1 MRPVYF
7 LTALSSLFL
16 FTACDRAVSK
26 TEEAPPVKP
35 AASSAPVED
44 LLADRSLGNWE
55 HVLVD
60 KSLGKADVWSVDD
73 NGVLICKGQPL
84 GYLSTKKSYQD
95 FTLSL
100 EWRWAPGTEPT
111 NSGVL
116 LRIAAPPESFLP
128 KCIEAQLQHGKAGDL
143 YGFFGAN
150 INAEEGRLKVIESKK
165 IGTFK
170 GAPRMGGSEKPA
182 GEWNHYEITLKG
194 DTAELKINGELV
206 NKAHGLDVIAGPI
219 GLQSEG
225 SEIHFRN
232 IRLSTAQ

>member
-1 MRPVYF
+1 MIPSNY
-7 LTALSSLFL
+7 LAALSSLLLIAL
-16 FTACDRAVSK
+16 FSQANSEEEKSPAVQNN
-26 TEEAPPVKP
+26 
-35 AASSAPVED
+35 ASDAQTED

-55 HVLVD
+55 HLLVD
-60 KSLGKADVWSVDD
+60 KNLGKADVWSVDE
-73 NGVLICKGQPL
+73 NGVLICKGKPL

-95 FTLSL
+95 FKLSL

-143 YGFFGAN
+143 YGFFGAG
-150 INAEEGRLKVIESKK
+150 INTEAERLKVIESQK

-170 GAPRMGGSEKPA
+170 AAPRIAGTEKPA
-182 GEWNHYEITLKG
+182 GEWNHYEITVKG
-194 DTAELKINGELV
+194 DTVELKINGELV
-206 NKAHGLDVIAGPI
+206 NKAHGLDVVAGPI

-232 IRLSTAQ
+232 IRLSPAP

>member
-1 MRPVYF
+1 MRPIQL
-7 LTALSSLFL
+7 LTALSSLL
-16 FTACDRAVSK
+16 LLASIDQASSKEEKSPAVQNN
-26 TEEAPPVKP
+26 
-35 AASSAPVED
+35 ASSAQVED

-55 HVLVD
+55 HLLVD
-60 KSLGKADVWSVDD
+60 KSLGKADVWSVDE
-73 NGVLICKGQPL
+73 NGVLICKGKPL
-84 GYLSTKKSYQD
+84 GYLHTKKSYQD

-100 EWRWAPGTEPT
+100 EWRWAPGTKPS

-150 INAEEGRLKVIESKK
+150 LNAEAERLKVIENAK

-170 GAPRMGGSEKPA
+170 AAPRIGGTEKPA
-182 GEWNHYEITLKG
+182 GEWNLYEITVKG
-194 DTAELKINGELV
+194 DTVELKINGELV

-232 IRLSTAQ
+232 IRLSPAP

>member
-1 MRPVYF
+1 MKTIQL
-7 LTALSSLFL
+7 LTALSSLLILASGDKVGGEF
-16 FTACDRAVSK
+16 
-26 TEEAPPVKP
+26 PPANA
-35 AASSAPVED
+35 AASDSQVED

-55 HVLVD
+55 HLLVD
-60 KSLGKADVWSVDD
+60 KTIAKADVWRVDE
-73 NGVLICKGQPL
+73 NGILICKGQPL
-84 GYLSTKKSYQD
+84 GYLHTKKSYQD
-95 FTLSL
+95 YTLSL
-100 EWRWAPGTEPT
+100 EWRWAPGTVPT

-150 INAEEGRLKVIESKK
+150 INAEADRLKIIESAK

-170 GAPRMGGSEKPA
+170 AVPRSAGTEKPA
-182 GEWNHYEITLKG
+182 GEWNHYEITVKG
-194 DTAELKINGELV
+194 DTVELKINDELV

-232 IRLSTAQ
+232 IRISAAP

>member
-1 MRPVYF
+1 MKPIHF
-7 LTALSSLFL
+7 LTALSSLL
-16 FTACDRAVSK
+16 LLASCDKANRKSG
-26 TEEAPPVKP
+26 EIPPSNA
-35 AASSAPVED
+35 AASSTQVED

-55 HVLVD
+55 HLLVD
-60 KSLGKADVWSVDD
+60 KTLGKSDVWRVDE
-73 NGVLICKGQPL
+73 NGILICKGQPL
-84 GYLSTKKSYQD
+84 GYLHTKKSYQD

-150 INAEEGRLKVIESKK
+150 INAEADRLKIIESEK

-170 GAPRMGGSEKPA
+170 EKPA
-182 GEWNHYEITLKG
+182 GEWNHYEITVKG
-194 DTAELKINGELV
+194 DTVELKINGELV
-206 NKAHGLDVIAGPI
+206 NKAHGLDVISGPI

-232 IRLSTAQ
+232 IRISAAQ

>member
-1 MRPVYF
+1 MRPRQF
-7 LTALSSLFL
+7 LTALSTLLLLVS
-16 FTACDRAVSK
+16 CDETTRKSEEVRSSK
-26 TEEAPPVKP
+26 ATVPNVPG
-35 AASSAPVED
+35 ED

-60 KSLGKADVWSVDD
+60 KTLGKADVWSVDE

-84 GYLSTKKSYQD
+84 GYLHTKKSYQD

-128 KCIEAQLQHGKAGDL
+128 KCVEAQLQHGKAGDL
-143 YGFFGAN
+143 YGFFGAD
-150 INAEEGRLKVIESKK
+150 INAEPDRLEIIESDK

-170 GAPRMGGSEKPA
+170 AVPRLAGAEKPA
-182 GEWNHYEITLKG
+182 GEWNHYEITVKG
-194 DTAELKINGELV
+194 DTVELKINGELV
-206 NKAHGLDVIAGPI
+206 NKAHGLDVVAGPI

-232 IRLSTAQ
+232 IRLKPAP

>member
-1 MRPVYF
+1 MIPSQY
-7 LTALSSLFL
+7 LAALSSLLLIAL
-16 FTACDRAVSK
+16 FAQANS
-26 TEEAPPVKP
+26 EEEKSP
-35 AASSAPVED
+35 AAPTTASDAQAEN

-55 HVLVD
+55 HLLVD
-60 KSLGKADVWSVDD
+60 KSLGKADVWSVDE
-73 NGVLICKGQPL
+73 NGVLICKGKPL
-84 GYLSTKKSYQD
+84 GYLHTKKSYQD

-128 KCIEAQLQHGKAGDL
+128 KSIEAQLQHGKAGDL
-143 YGFFGAN
+143 YGFFGAG
-150 INAEEGRLKVIESKK
+150 INAEAERLKIIESAK

-170 GAPRMGGSEKPA
+170 AVPRLGGTEKPA
-182 GEWNHYEITLKG
+182 GEWNHYEITVKG
-194 DTAELKINGELV
+194 DTVELKINGELV

-232 IRLSTAQ
+232 IRLSPAP

>member
-1 MRPVYF
+1 MSFSQY
-7 LTALSSLFL
+7 LAAISALLLLAPF
-16 FTACDRAVSK
+16 ARANDKDAKSHAVQNN
-26 TEEAPPVKP
+26 
-35 AASSAPVED
+35 ASSAQTTD
-44 LLADRSLGNWE
+44 LLADRNLGDWD
-55 HVLVD
+55 HLLTD
-60 KSLGKADVWSVDD
+60 KSLGKADVWKVDE

-84 GYLSTKKSYQD
+84 GYLHTRKSYQD

-128 KCIEAQLQHGKAGDL
+128 KCVEAQLQHSKAGDL
-143 YGFFGAN
+143 YGFYGAN
-150 INAEEGRLKVIESKK
+150 INADGERLKPMENAK
-165 IGTFK
+165 IGKFK
-170 GAPRMGGSEKPA
+170 AVPRLTGTEKPA
-182 GEWNHYEITLKG
+182 GEWNLYQITVKG
-194 DTAELKINGELV
+194 DTVELKINGELV

-232 IRLSTAQ
+232 IRLSTAP

>member
-1 MRPVYF
+1 MKPIHLLAV
-7 LTALSSLFL
+7 LSSLL
-16 FTACDRAVSK
+16 ILASCHKANRKSGETPSSK
-26 TEEAPPVKP
+26 A
-35 AASSAPVED
+35 AASGTQVED

-55 HVLVD
+55 HLLVD
-60 KSLGKADVWSVDD
+60 KSLGKADVWRVDE

-84 GYLSTKKSYQD
+84 GYLHTRKAYQD
-95 FTLSL
+95 FKLSL

-150 INAEEGRLKVIESKK
+150 INAEGDRLKIIESAK

-170 GAPRMGGSEKPA
+170 AVPRTGGTEKPA
-182 GEWNHYEITLKG
+182 GEWNHYEITVKG
-194 DTAELKINGELV
+194 DTVELKINGEVV

-232 IRLSTAQ
+232 IRLGPAH

>member
-1 MRPVYF
+1 MSSSQY
-7 LTALSSLFL
+7 LAALSSLL
-16 FTACDRAVSK
+16 LLAPLARANDKDEKS
-26 TEEAPPVKP
+26 P
-35 AASSAPVED
+35 AAQSTQATD

-55 HVLVD
+55 HLLVD
-60 KSLGKADVWSVDD
+60 KTLGKADVWKVDE

-84 GYLSTKKSYQD
+84 GYLHTKKSYQD

-128 KCIEAQLQHGKAGDL
+128 KCVEAQLQHGKAGDL
-143 YGFFGAN
+143 YGFYAAN
-150 INAEEGRLKVIESKK
+150 INAEAERLKLMENEK
-165 IGTFK
+165 IGKFK
-170 GAPRMGGSEKPA
+170 AVPRLTGTEKPA
-182 GEWNHYEITLKG
+182 GEWNLYEITVKG
-194 DTAELKINGELV
+194 DTVELKINGELV

-232 IRLSTAQ
+232 IRLSSAP

>member
-1 MRPVYF
+1 MKPSQF
-7 LTALSSLFL
+7 LIALSSLLLLASFDQ
-16 FTACDRAVSK
+16 ASSK
-26 TEEAPPVKP
+26 SEETPPAK
-35 AASSAPVED
+35 ATTSSAPVED

-55 HVLVD
+55 HLLVD
-60 KSLGKADVWSVDD
+60 KSLGKADVWSVDQ
-73 NGVLICKGQPL
+73 NGVLICKGKPL
-84 GYLSTKKSYQD
+84 GYLHTKKSYQD
-95 FTLSL
+95 FKLSL

-150 INAEEGRLKVIESKK
+150 LNAEADRLKIIESEK

-170 GAPRMGGSEKPA
+170 AVPRLGGSEKPA
-182 GEWNHYEITLKG
+182 GEWNLYEITVKG
-194 DTAELKINGELV
+194 DTVELKINGELV

-232 IRLSTAQ
+232 IRLSPAP